1 MNDCITQRYS
11 VTAFVP
17 LAQVL
22 LLEHN
27 VRFGD
32 PECQGL
38 LSRLD
43 SDLLPALQVRFSL
56 SQNHCRSYMK
66 SKESRDEKVQLC

>member
-1 MNDCITQRYS
+1 MYLCSHIM
-11 VTAFVP
+11 TALVHQSP
-17 LAQVL
+17 QAL

-38 LSRLD
+38 LSLLD
-43 SDLLPALQVRFSL
+43 SDLLPALQV
-56 SQNHCRSYMK
+56 
-66 SKESRDEKVQLC
+66 

>member
-1 MNDCITQRYS
+1 MHVTCCPDCGRFRVQ
-11 VTAFVP
+11 A
-17 LAQVL
+17 L

-43 SDLLPALQVRFSL
+43 SDLLPVLQARARPPCM
-56 SQNHCRSYMK
+56 Q
-66 SKESRDEKVQLC
+66 

>member
-1 MNDCITQRYS
+1 MVGQAVWCVQ
-11 VTAFVP
+11 A
-17 LAQVL
+17 L

-38 LSRLD
+38 LSRLH
-43 SDLLPALQVRFSL
+43 SDLLPVLQVGAAPPCM
-56 SQNHCRSYMK
+56 QRSCTVRPCG
-66 SKESRDEKVQLC
+66 SCASV

>member
-1 MNDCITQRYS
+1 MNDC
-11 VTAFVP
+11 VPAFVP
-17 LAQVL
+17 PAQAL

-43 SDLLPALQVRFSL
+43 SDLLPALQARF
-56 SQNHCRSYMK
+56 R
-66 SKESRDEKVQLC
+66 